1 MESIEEVM
9 NLPHLEK
16 VKANLAAKAMN
27 SQVSIT
33 TLPSVYEQH
42 NEDRY
47 DGSKI
52 PRASFRSNSV
62 SVEQIDGEHKPMAT
76 YQNQRSRKKRNSTQL
91 ESGQSLE
98 NSFFFTS
105 AGIGRDQSPLPQDQ
119 SEAITSSAFLIHNDS
134 QKTLPGL
141 VIPISPKQ
149 NQSRNS

>member
-1 MESIEEVM
+1 MMAKNTVLNEDGTPMESIEEVM
-9 NLPHLEK
+9 NLPHLDK

-62 SVEQIDGEHKPMAT
+62 SVEQIDSEPKPMAT
-76 YQNQRSRKKRNSTQL
+76 Y
-91 ESGQSLE
+91 
-98 NSFFFTS
+98 
-105 AGIGRDQSPLPQDQ
+105 
-119 SEAITSSAFLIHNDS
+119 
-134 QKTLPGL
+134 
-141 VIPISPKQ
+141 
-149 NQSRNS
+149 